1 MGAVVIARGI
11 PRVQDLQAVGLL
23 PVQRWC
29 RRRGDWARETVH
41 WRCPMLPCWQL
52 MRPVADSGVRDCQTT
67 TARLY
72 IDTSLV
78 DLHARVTFW
87 FALITFDVTLAAGR
101 ASVDMSGRSLET
113 RTPCKESG
121 AAELPHG
128 VMFRVLSTYHPV
140 FVRRP
145 RPRGFR
151 FLVRCWKG
159 DWLTMLQLGYGS

>member
-29 RRRGDWARETVH
+29 RRPRDWVRETVH
-41 WRCPMLPCWQL
+41 WCRPMLPCWQL
-52 MRPVADSGVRDCQTT
+52 MRAVADSGVRDCQTT
-67 TARLY
+67 TAWLY

-78 DLHARVTFW
+78 DLYARVTFW

-128 VMFRVLSTYHPV
+128 VMFLSPV
-140 FVRRP
+140 NLPSCVRPEATAPGLPISGTSLER
-145 RPRGFR
+145 RLADHVATRIR
-151 FLVRCWKG
+151 
-159 DWLTMLQLGYGS
+159 